1 MKIIIT
7 IILFSFSLLVF
18 SDEKELQEKI
28 NQSYPDLVIKSIQKT
43 DFNNLY
49 EVLISGQIIYTNKD
63 FSFLIV
69 EGRVVDPETKID
81 LTSDRLDELT
91 RVNFLRLPFD
101 KAIKVVRGDGE
112 RKVAVFSDV
121 DCPFCKKLE
130 KEGLSE
136 LDNITIY
143 TFLFPL
149 AIHPKAEIRS
159 KKIWCA
165 EDKEKAWNDYMLRN
179 IMANNKGNCKTPIED
194 ILVLGRDLGISSTPT
209 IIFSSGKKIPGAIP
223 LKEIEKHI

>member
-43 DFNNLY
+43 DFNDLY

-81 LTSDRLDELT
+81 ITSDRLEELT
-91 RVNFLRLPFD
+91 RVNFLILPFD
-101 KAIKVVRGDGE
+101 KAIKVVRGNGE

-165 EDKEKAWNDYMLRN
+165 EDKEKAWNDYMLKN

>member
-1 MKIIIT
+1 MKLIFT
-7 IILFSFSLLVF
+7 ILLFTFSLLVF
-18 SDEKELQEKI
+18 SNEKELQVKI

-43 DFNNLY
+43 NFNNLY

-101 KAIKVVRGDGE
+101 KAIKVVRGNGE

-179 IMANNKGNCKTPIED
+179 IMANNNGNCKTPIED

>member
-1 MKIIIT
+1 MKLIIT
-7 IILFSFSLLVF
+7 IILFTFSLLVF
-18 SDEKELQEKI
+18 SNEKELQVKI

-43 DFNNLY
+43 NFNNLY

-81 LTSDRLDELT
+81 ITSDRLEELT
-91 RVNFLRLPFD
+91 RINFSKLPFD
-101 KAIKVVRGDGE
+101 KAIKVVRGNGE

-130 KEGLSE
+130 KEGLLE

-149 AIHPKAEIRS
+149 AIHPKAEMRS

-165 EDKEKAWNDYMLRN
+165 EDQEKAWNDYMLKN
-179 IMANNKGNCKTPIED
+179 IMANNKGDCKTPIED
-194 ILVLGRDLGISSTPT
+194 ILVLGRDLGIRSTPT

>member
-1 MKIIIT
+1 M
-7 IILFSFSLLVF
+7 
-18 SDEKELQEKI
+18 
-28 NQSYPDLVIKSIQKT
+28 
-43 DFNNLY
+43 
-49 EVLISGQIIYTNKD
+49 
-63 FSFLIV
+63 
-69 EGRVVDPETKID
+69 
-81 LTSDRLDELT
+81 
-91 RVNFLRLPFD
+91 
-101 KAIKVVRGDGE
+101 VRGDGE

-179 IMANNKGNCKTPIED
+179 IMANNNGNCKTPIED

>member
-179 IMANNKGNCKTPIED
+179 IMANNNGNCKTPIED

>member
-1 MKIIIT
+1 MKFIFT
-7 IILFSFSLLVF
+7 ILLFTFSLLVF
-18 SDEKELQEKI
+18 SNENELQEKI

-43 DFNNLY
+43 GFNDLY

-81 LTSDRLDELT
+81 ITSDRLEELT
-91 RVNFLRLPFD
+91 KVNFLKLPFD
-101 KAIKVVRGDGE
+101 KAIKVVKGNGE
-112 RKVAVFSDV
+112 RKIAVFSDV

-130 KEGLSE
+130 KEALSE

-149 AIHPKAEIRS
+149 AIHPKAEMRS

-165 EDKEKAWNDYMLRN
+165 EDKEAAWNDYTLKN
-179 IMANNKGNCKTPIED
+179 KVADNKGDCNTPISD
-194 ILVLGRDLGISSTPT
+194 ILILGRDLGISSTPT

>member
-1 MKIIIT
+1 MKIILT
-7 IILFSFSLLVF
+7 ILLFSFSLLVF
-18 SDEKELQEKI
+18 SNEKELQEKI

-43 DFNNLY
+43 DFNDLY

-81 LTSDRLDELT
+81 ITSDRLEELT
-91 RVNFLRLPFD
+91 RVNFLILPFD
-101 KAIKVVRGDGE
+101 KAIKVVRGNGE

-165 EDKEKAWNDYMLRN
+165 EDKEKAWNDYMLKN
-179 IMANNKGNCKTPIED
+179 IMANNKGDCKTPIED
-194 ILVLGRDLGISSTPT
+194 ILVLGRDLGIRSTPT
-209 IIFSSGKKIPGAIP
+209 IIFLSGKKIPGAIP

>member
-1 MKIIIT
+1 MKLIFT
-7 IILFSFSLLVF
+7 ILLFTFSLLVF
-18 SDEKELQEKI
+18 SNENELQEKI

-101 KAIKVVRGDGE
+101 KAIKVVRGNGE

-179 IMANNKGNCKTPIED
+179 IMANNNGNCKTPIED

>member
-1 MKIIIT
+1 MKIILT
-7 IILFSFSLLVF
+7 ILLFSFSLLVF
-18 SDEKELQEKI
+18 SNEKELQEKI

-43 DFNNLY
+43 DFNDLY

-81 LTSDRLDELT
+81 ITSDRLEELT
-91 RVNFLRLPFD
+91 RVNFLILPFD
-101 KAIKVVRGDGE
+101 KAIKVVRGNGE

-165 EDKEKAWNDYMLRN
+165 EDKEKAWNDYMLKN

>member
-1 MKIIIT
+1 MKLIIT
-7 IILFSFSLLVF
+7 IILFTFSLLVF
-18 SDEKELQEKI
+18 SNENELQEKI

-43 DFNNLY
+43 GFNDLY

-81 LTSDRLDELT
+81 ITSERLEELT
-91 RVNFLRLPFD
+91 KVNFLKLPFD
-101 KAIKVVRGDGE
+101 KAIKVVKGNGE
-112 RKVAVFSDV
+112 RKIAVFSDV

-130 KEGLSE
+130 KESLSE

-159 KKIWCA
+159 NKIWCA
-165 EDKEKAWNDYMLRN
+165 EDKEKAWNDYMLKN
-179 IMANNKGNCKTPIED
+179 KMANNKGDCRTPISD
-194 ILVLGRDLGISSTPT
+194 ILILGRDLGISSTPT

>member
-101 KAIKVVRGDGE
+101 KAIKVVRGNGE

-179 IMANNKGNCKTPIED
+179 IMANNNGNCKTPIED

>member
-1 MKIIIT
+1 MKIILT
-7 IILFSFSLLVF
+7 VLLFTFSSLVL
-18 SDEKELQEKI
+18 SNEKELQEKI
-28 NQSYPDLVIKSIQKT
+28 NKNYPDLVIKSVQKT
-43 DFNNLY
+43 DFNDLY
-49 EVLISGQIIYTNKD
+49 EVLISGQIIYTNKE

-81 LTSDRLDELT
+81 ITSNRLEELT
-91 RVNFLRLPFD
+91 RVNFLKLPFD
-101 KAIKVVRGDGE
+101 KAIKVVKGNGE
-112 RKVAVFSDV
+112 RKIAVFSDV

-130 KEGLSE
+130 KEALSE

-165 EDKEKAWNDYMLRN
+165 GNKEKAWNDYMLKN
-179 IMANNKGNCKTPIED
+179 KMANNKGDCKTPISD
-194 ILVLGRDLGISSTPT
+194 ILMLGRDLGISSTPT